1 MTMNDGYDDY
11 RDLTTPQ
18 NFINRTP
25 DEQKKACLYFLRAGA
40 IQSFH
45 TRIDYMRAA
54 KPGFV
59 IDLNG
64 ADLPKSSLWQV
75 NLSEAKLRFSIF
87 DWSNLEEANFSN
99 SDLTGASLLGVSLYR
114 ADLRGA
120 NLSGVDLRGA
130 DLTDAKLDGAMMD
143 GVLQGEIPADRLRE
157 KPAYREQRR
166 NAAPPKDNPGT
177 RVGASGGDL
186 SSHGALEQRKYNS
199 PAKARSEDKK
209 PADDSKDIMAEQIR
223 KREEKKAELKKW
235 HQKKRVQEKFIAKK
249 EDNQQRALDRKKQDD
264 LAFKRKQKEQEDS
277 LARKRREEETR
288 RR

>member
-1 MTMNDGYDDY
+1 MNDSNDDY
-11 RDLTTPQ
+11 RDLTTPE

-54 KPGFV
+54 KPDYAV
-59 IDLNG
+59 DLNG

-75 NLSEAKLRFSIF
+75 SLSGSKLRFAVF
-87 DWSNLEEANFSN
+87 DWSNLEEANFSGA
-99 SDLTGASLLGVSLYR
+99 DLTGASLLGVSLYR
-114 ADLRGA
+114 ADLRNA
-120 NLSGVDLRGA
+120 NLSGADLRGA
-130 DLTDAKLDGAMMD
+130 DLTDAKLDGAVMD
-143 GVLQGEIPADRLRE
+143 GVLQGDIPADRLRE

-166 NAAPPKDNPGT
+166 YAAPPKEDPGT
-177 RVGASGGDL
+177 RVGPSGGDL
-186 SSHGALEQRKYNS
+186 SSHGALEQRKYDS
-199 PAKARSEDKK
+199 PVKARSDDKK
-209 PADDSKDIMAEQIR
+209 PKDDSEDVMAEQIR

-249 EDNQQRALDRKKQDD
+249 DDNEKRALDRKKQDD
-264 LAFKRKQKEQEDS
+264 LAFKRKQKEQEDA